1 MSKNIERFNEDYF
14 ISLKTQKE
22 KENYFMSFIK
32 KAISKMEKGG
42 VIYDNGLCTNRRDD
56 S

>member
-1 MSKNIERFNEDYF
+1 MINIERFDKDYF
-14 ISLKTQKE
+14 KSLKTQKE
-22 KENYFMSFIK
+22 KEEYTMSFIK

-42 VIYDNGLCTNRRDD
+42 VVYDNGLCTNRRND